1 MVVIY
6 AEKASLA
13 KEIAGALG
21 AGKRIENP
29 QDKRIGHW
37 DFEFNGENAVIVHGQ
52 GHLVKLEAPEA
63 YGAQYKGWDLQSY
76 PCIPDKFMLQV
87 KSDTE
92 GCYRYA
98 KQFFDKADW
107 LINATDADREGELI
121 FAYVYQMMG
130 CVKPWK
136 RVWIEDLTNQKIR
149 YAFSHLKD
157 SSEMINLQN
166 AGRARSAADWLFGM
180 NVTVAMT
187 KKFSNNNGVLACGRV
202 QTPTLA
208 LVVNRENEIKNF
220 TKKPFY
226 KVTADFS
233 AENGDY
239 SGDYQGGNLNTKA
252 EADDVLAQAVGGEGT
267 VRELTV
273 KKSKVSAPLLYN
285 STQLQVACGKVLGWE
300 LKKAESVMQQLYEA
314 KLMTYPR
321 TSSEHLTVAM
331 QSEIARTIEKIMAIP
346 EYAGYTLD
354 KDAWQEFTSRH
365 FDDSKVG
372 SHPAITPTLNVPQ
385 SLEAIE
391 NTDMRDLYDLLCKS
405 LLRIVFPPAV
415 VENTTVVT
423 RVGNVDFVSK
433 GSVISAPGWYQVD
446 ATPEKK
452 NVLPLLHENESV
464 KFDIKI
470 EQGETKPPKRYTETE
485 LISAMELAGQK
496 LEDEEARTLMKL
508 QKKGLGTDATRVPTV
523 KALFAREYLTKKGKT
538 IYPTEKG
545 TYLIST
551 LPVAEM
557 KSAEMTGEMEK
568 ELNDIAEGRGD
579 YSQFIEKVKALT
591 QKWYQIVC
599 GSSSDV
605 FVDKSRICPSCGK
618 KLLNGKNNV
627 FCAGYKDGC
636 KFSIPYQICQKKL
649 TENQIQM
656 LISSQRTN
664 VIKGFVSKS
673 GKPFDASLKIDAQG
687 KIEFVF
693 PTAKKGKKK

>member
-29 QDKRIGHW
+29 LNKRIGHW
-37 DFEFNGENAVIVHGQ
+37 EFSFDGEDAVIVHGQ
-52 GHLVKLEAPEA
+52 GHLVMLETPEA
-63 YGAQYKGWDLQSY
+63 YGAQYKKWDLQAY
-76 PCIPDKFMLQV
+76 PCIPEAFKLQV
-87 KSDTE
+87 KADTE
-92 GCYRYA
+92 GCYLYV
-98 KQFFDKADW
+98 KQFFDKADR

-130 CVKPWK
+130 CKKPWQ

-157 SSEMINLQN
+157 GSEMVNLQN

-187 KKFSNNNGVLACGRV
+187 KKFSNDNGVLACGRV

-220 TKKPFY
+220 IKKPFY
-226 KVTADFS
+226 RITGNFS
-233 AENGDY
+233 TENGDY
-239 SGDYQGGNLNTKA
+239 SGEYQGGNLDTKA
-252 EADDVLAQAVGGEGT
+252 EADDVLAQAVGGEGSI
-267 VRELTV
+267 RELTV
-273 KKSKVSAPLLYN
+273 KKSKVNAPLLYN

-331 QSEIARTIEKIMAIP
+331 QSEIARTIEKIMAIQ
-346 EYAGYTLD
+346 EYAKYALE
-354 KDAWQEFTSRH
+354 KSAWQAFTSRH
-365 FDDSKVG
+365 FDDGKVG
-372 SHPAITPTLNVPQ
+372 SHPAITPTLNVPK
-385 SLEAIE
+385 SLETIE
-391 NTDMRDLYDLLCKS
+391 DKDMRALYDLLCKS
-405 LLRIVFPPAV
+405 LLRVVFPPAEI
-415 VENTTVVT
+415 ENTTVVT
-423 RVGNVDFVSK
+423 RVGSVDFISK
-433 GSVISAPGWYQVD
+433 GSVIAASGWYQVD
-446 ATPEKK
+446 AMPEKK
-452 NVLPLLHENESV
+452 KVLPALREGENV
-464 KFDIKI
+464 KCEIEI

-496 LEDEEARTLMKL
+496 LDDEEARTLMKL

-523 KALFAREYLTKKGKT
+523 KALFARGYITKKGKT

-545 TYLIST
+545 MYLINT

-557 KSAEMTGEMEK
+557 KSADMTGEMEK

-579 YSQFIEKVKALT
+579 YAQFMNKVKAIT
-591 QKWYQIVC
+591 QRWYKTVC
-599 GSSSDV
+599 DTSSEA
-605 FVDKSRICPSCGK
+605 FADKSRICPSCGK
-618 KLLNGKNNV
+618 KLLKGKNNV

-649 TENQIQM
+649 TDNQIQM

-664 VIKGFVSKS
+664 VIKGFVSKA

>member
-29 QDKRIGHW
+29 KDKRIGHW
-37 DFEFNGENAVIVHGQ
+37 EFSFNGESAVIVHGQ
-52 GHLVKLEAPEA
+52 GHLVKPENPVA
-63 YGAQYKGWDLQSY
+63 YGAQFQKWDLQAY
-76 PCIPDKFMLQV
+76 PCIPETFRLQV
-87 KSDTE
+87 KADTE
-92 GCYRYA
+92 GCYLYA

-136 RVWIEDLTNQKIR
+136 RVWIEDLTNEKIR
-149 YAFSHLKD
+149 YAFSHLR
-157 SSEMINLQN
+157 SSDEMQGLQL

-180 NVTVAMT
+180 NITVAMT
-187 KKFSNNNGVLACGRV
+187 EKFSNHNGVLACGRV

-226 KVTADFS
+226 KVVGNFS

-239 SGDYQGGNLNTKA
+239 SGEYQGGKFETKA
-252 EADDVLAQAVGGEGT
+252 QADDVLSNAKGEG
-267 VRELTV
+267 VIMELTV
-273 KKSKVSAPLLYN
+273 KESKVSAPLLYN
-285 STQLQVACGKVLGWE
+285 STQLQVACGKTLGWE
-300 LKKAESVMQQLYEA
+300 LKKAEQVMQQLYEA

-331 QSEIARTIEKIMAIP
+331 ESEIARTIEKIMEIS
-346 EYAGYTLD
+346 EYAEYALE

-372 SHPAITPTLNVPQ
+372 SHPAITPTLYVPK

-391 NTDMRDLYDLLCKS
+391 DKDMRALYDLLCKS
-405 LLRIVFPPAV
+405 LLRIVFPPAKV
-415 VENTTVVT
+415 ANIKAVT
-423 RVGNVDFVSK
+423 RVGGVDFVSK
-433 GSVISAPGWYQVD
+433 GSVIEVPGWYQVD
-446 ATPEKK
+446 AMPEKK
-452 NVLPLLHENESV
+452 NVLPILHENESV
-464 KFDIKI
+464 TAEIRI
-470 EQGETKPPKRYTETE
+470 EQGETNPPKRYTETE

-508 QKKGLGTDATRVPTV
+508 QKKGLGTDATRVPTI
-523 KALFAREYLTKKGKT
+523 KALFAREYIAKKGKT

-545 TYLIST
+545 MFLINT
-551 LPVAEM
+551 LPVSEM

-568 ELNDIAEGRGD
+568 ELNDIAEGRAD
-579 YSQFIEKVKALT
+579 YQQFIDKVKGIT
-591 QKWYQIVC
+591 RKWYKAVC
-599 GSSSDV
+599 DASSDA
-605 FVDKSRICPSCGK
+605 FVDKSMICPSCGK
-618 KLLNGKNNV
+618 KLIKGKTNV
-627 FCAGYKDGC
+627 FCSGYKDGC
-636 KFSIPYQICQKKL
+636 AFSIPYTLCQKKL
-649 TENQIQM
+649 TDNQIQM
-656 LISSQRTN
+656 LIHSQRTN
-664 VIKGFVSKS
+664 VIKGFVSKA
-673 GKPFDASLKIDAQG
+673 GKTFDASLKINDKG

-693 PTAKKGKKK
+693 PNAKKGKKK

>member
-29 QDKRIGHW
+29 KDKRIGHW
-37 DFEFNGENAVIVHGQ
+37 EFSFNGENAVIVHGQ
-52 GHLVKLEAPEA
+52 GHLVKLENPIA
-63 YGAQYKGWDLQSY
+63 YGAQFQQWDLSIY
-76 PCIPDKFMLQV
+76 PCIPDAFKLQV
-87 KSDTE
+87 KTDTA
-92 GCYRYA
+92 GCYQYA

-136 RVWIEDLTNQKIR
+136 RVWIEDLTDRKIR
-149 YAFSHLKD
+149 YAFSHLR
-157 SSEMINLQN
+157 SSEEMQGLQL

-180 NVTVAMT
+180 NITVAMT
-187 KKFSNNNGVLACGRV
+187 EKFSNHNGVLACGRV

-208 LVVNRENEIKNF
+208 LVVNRENEIRNF

-226 KVTADFS
+226 KVIGNFS
-233 AENGDY
+233 AENGGY
-239 SGDYQGGNLNTKA
+239 SGEYQGGNLNTKA
-252 EADDVLAQAVGGEGT
+252 EADDVLGHASGQGVIS
-267 VRELTV
+267 ELTV
-273 KKSKVSAPLLYN
+273 KESKINAPLLYN
-285 STQLQVACGKVLGWE
+285 STQLQVACGKTLGWE
-300 LKKAESVMQQLYEA
+300 LKKAEQVMQQLYEA

-331 QSEIARTIEKIMAIP
+331 EQEIAQTIEKIMAIP
-346 EYAGYTLD
+346 EYAEYAIEKG
-354 KDAWQEFTSRH
+354 AWHEFTSRH

-391 NTDMRDLYDLLCKS
+391 DKDMRALYNLLCKS
-405 LLRIVFPPAV
+405 LLRIVYPPAT
-415 VENTTVVT
+415 VENTKVITH
-423 RVGNVDFVSK
+423 VGDVDFVSK
-433 GSVISAPGWYQVD
+433 GSVIAAPGWYQVD
-446 ATPEKK
+446 AMPEKK
-452 NVLPLLHENESV
+452 NVLPVLRKGEAVTVE
-464 KFDIKI
+464 IKI

-523 KALFAREYLTKKGKT
+523 KALFARGYIAKKGKT

-545 TYLIST
+545 MYIIST
-551 LPVAEM
+551 LPVDEM

-568 ELNDIAEGRGD
+568 ELNDIAEGKAD
-579 YSQFIEKVKALT
+579 YAQFIDKVKVIT
-591 QKWYQIVC
+591 QRWYKAVC

-605 FVDKSRICPSCGK
+605 FTDKSMICPSCGK
-618 KLLNGKNNV
+618 KLVKSKTNV
-627 FCAGYKDGC
+627 FCSGYKEGC
-636 KFSIPYQICQKKL
+636 KFSIPYTLCQKKL
-649 TENQIQM
+649 TDNQIQM
-656 LISSQRTN
+656 LIHSQRTN
-664 VIKGFVSKS
+664 IIKGFTSKA
-673 GKPFDASLKIDAQG
+673 GKSFDASLKIDGQG

>member
-29 QDKRIGHW
+29 KDKRIGHW
-37 DFEFNGENAVIVHGQ
+37 EFSFNGESAVIVHGQ
-52 GHLVKLEAPEA
+52 GHLVKPENPVA
-63 YGAQYKGWDLQSY
+63 YGAQFQKWDLQAY
-76 PCIPDKFMLQV
+76 PCIPETFRLQV
-87 KSDTE
+87 KADTE
-92 GCYRYA
+92 GCYLYA

-136 RVWIEDLTNQKIR
+136 RVWIEDLTNEKIR
-149 YAFSHLKD
+149 YAFSHLR
-157 SSEMINLQN
+157 SSEEMQGLQL

-180 NVTVAMT
+180 NITVAMT
-187 KKFSNNNGVLACGRV
+187 EKFSNHNGVLACGRV

-220 TKKPFY
+220 TKTPFY
-226 KVTADFS
+226 KVVGNFS

-239 SGDYQGGNLNTKA
+239 SGEYQGGNLDTK
-252 EADDVLAQAVGGEGT
+252 EQADDVLSNAKGEG
-267 VRELTV
+267 VIKELTV
-273 KKSKVSAPLLYN
+273 KESKVSAPLLYN
-285 STQLQVACGKVLGWE
+285 STQLQVACGKKLGWE
-300 LKKAESVMQQLYEA
+300 LKKAEQVMQQLYEA

-321 TSSEHLTVAM
+321 TNSEHLTVAM
-331 QSEIARTIEKIMAIP
+331 ESEIARTIEKIMEIS
-346 EYAGYTLD
+346 EYAEYALD

-372 SHPAITPTLNVPQ
+372 SHPALTPTLYVPK

-391 NTDMRDLYDLLCKS
+391 DKDMRALYDLLCKS
-405 LLRIVFPPAV
+405 LLRIVFPPAK
-415 VENTTVVT
+415 VENTKAVT
-423 RVGNVDFVSK
+423 RVGGVDFISK
-433 GSVISAPGWYQVD
+433 GSVIASPGWYQVD
-446 ATPEKK
+446 AMPEKK
-452 NVLPLLHENESV
+452 NVLPILHEGESV
-464 KFDIKI
+464 TAEIRI

-523 KALFAREYLTKKGKT
+523 KALFAREYIAKKGKT

-545 TYLIST
+545 MFLINT
-551 LPVAEM
+551 LPVSEM
-557 KSAEMTGEMEK
+557 KSAEMTGELEK
-568 ELNDIAEGRGD
+568 ELNDIAEGRAD
-579 YSQFIEKVKALT
+579 YQQFIDKVKDIT
-591 QKWYQIVC
+591 RKWYKAVC
-599 GSSSDV
+599 DASSDA
-605 FVDKSRICPSCGK
+605 FVDKSMICPSCGK
-618 KLLNGKNNV
+618 RLVKGKTNI
-627 FCAGYKDGC
+627 FCSGYKDGC
-636 KFSIPYQICQKKL
+636 AFSIPYTLCQKKL
-649 TENQIQM
+649 TDNQIQM
-656 LISSQRTN
+656 LIHSQRTN
-664 VIKGFVSKS
+664 VIKGFVSKA
-673 GKPFDASLKIDAQG
+673 GKSFDASLKINDKG

-693 PTAKKGKKK
+693 PNAKKGKKK

>member
-29 QDKRIGHW
+29 KDKRIGHW
-37 DFEFNGENAVIVHGQ
+37 EFSFNGESAVIVHGQ
-52 GHLVKLEAPEA
+52 GHLVKPENPVA
-63 YGAQYKGWDLQSY
+63 YGAQFQKWDLQAY
-76 PCIPDKFMLQV
+76 PCIPETFRLQV
-87 KSDTE
+87 KADTE
-92 GCYRYA
+92 GCYLYA

-136 RVWIEDLTNQKIR
+136 RVWIEDLTNEKIR
-149 YAFSHLKD
+149 YAFSHLR
-157 SSEMINLQN
+157 SSEEMQGLQL

-180 NVTVAMT
+180 NITVAMT
-187 KKFSNNNGVLACGRV
+187 EKFSNHNGVLACGRV

-220 TKKPFY
+220 TKTPFY
-226 KVTADFS
+226 KVVGNFS

-239 SGDYQGGNLNTKA
+239 SGEYQGGNLDTK
-252 EADDVLAQAVGGEGT
+252 EQADDVLSNAKGEG
-267 VRELTV
+267 VIKELTV
-273 KKSKVSAPLLYN
+273 KESKVSAPLLYN
-285 STQLQVACGKVLGWE
+285 STQLQVACGKKLGWE
-300 LKKAESVMQQLYEA
+300 LKKAEQVMQQLYEA

-321 TSSEHLTVAM
+321 TNSEHLTVAM
-331 QSEIARTIEKIMAIP
+331 ESEIARTIEKIMEIS
-346 EYAGYTLD
+346 EYAEYALD

-372 SHPAITPTLNVPQ
+372 SHPALTPTLYVPK

-391 NTDMRDLYDLLCKS
+391 DKDMRALYDLLCKS
-405 LLRIVFPPAV
+405 LLRIVFPPAK
-415 VENTTVVT
+415 VENTKAVT
-423 RVGNVDFVSK
+423 RVGGVDFISK
-433 GSVISAPGWYQVD
+433 GSVIASPGWYQVD
-446 ATPEKK
+446 AMPEKK
-452 NVLPLLHENESV
+452 NVLPILHEGESV
-464 KFDIKI
+464 TAEIRI

-523 KALFAREYLTKKGKT
+523 KALFAREYIAKKGKT

-545 TYLIST
+545 MFLINT
-551 LPVAEM
+551 LPVSEM
-557 KSAEMTGEMEK
+557 KSAEMTGELEK
-568 ELNDIAEGRGD
+568 ELNDIAEGRAD
-579 YSQFIEKVKALT
+579 YQQFIDKVKDIT
-591 QKWYQIVC
+591 RKWYKAVC
-599 GSSSDV
+599 DASSDA
-605 FVDKSRICPSCGK
+605 FVDKSMICPSCGK
-618 KLLNGKNNV
+618 RLVKGKTNI
-627 FCAGYKDGC
+627 FCSGYKDGC
-636 KFSIPYQICQKKL
+636 AFSIRYTLCQKKL
-649 TENQIQM
+649 TDNQIQM
-656 LISSQRTN
+656 LIHSQRTN
-664 VIKGFVSKS
+664 VIKGFVSKA
-673 GKPFDASLKIDAQG
+673 GKSFDASLKINDKG

-693 PTAKKGKKK
+693 PNAKKGKKK

>member
-29 QDKRIGHW
+29 KDKRIGHW
-37 DFEFNGENAVIVHGQ
+37 EFSFNGESAVIVHGQ
-52 GHLVKLEAPEA
+52 GHLVKPENPVA
-63 YGAQYKGWDLQSY
+63 YGAQFQKWDLQAY
-76 PCIPDKFMLQV
+76 PCIPEAFRLQV
-87 KSDTE
+87 KADTE
-92 GCYRYA
+92 GCYLYA

-136 RVWIEDLTNQKIR
+136 RVWIEDLTNEKIR
-149 YAFSHLKD
+149 YAFSHLR
-157 SSEMINLQN
+157 SSEEMQGLQL

-180 NVTVAMT
+180 NITVAMT
-187 KKFSNNNGVLACGRV
+187 EKFSNHNGVLACGRV

-220 TKKPFY
+220 TKTPFY
-226 KVTADFS
+226 KVVGNFS

-239 SGDYQGGNLNTKA
+239 SGEYQGGNLDTK
-252 EADDVLAQAVGGEGT
+252 EQADDVLSNAKREG
-267 VRELTV
+267 VIKELTV
-273 KKSKVSAPLLYN
+273 KESKVSAPLLYN
-285 STQLQVACGKVLGWE
+285 STQLQVACGKKLGWE
-300 LKKAESVMQQLYEA
+300 LKKAEQVMQQLYEA

-321 TSSEHLTVAM
+321 TNSEHLTVAM
-331 QSEIARTIEKIMAIP
+331 ESEIARTIEKIMEIS
-346 EYAGYTLD
+346 EYAEYALD

-372 SHPAITPTLNVPQ
+372 SHPAITPTLYVPK

-391 NTDMRDLYDLLCKS
+391 DKDMRALYDLLCKS
-405 LLRIVFPPAV
+405 LLRIVFPPAK
-415 VENTTVVT
+415 VENTKAVT
-423 RVGNVDFVSK
+423 RVGGVDFISK
-433 GSVISAPGWYQVD
+433 GSVIASPGWYQVD
-446 ATPEKK
+446 AMPEKK
-452 NVLPLLHENESV
+452 NVLPILHEGEAV
-464 KFDIKI
+464 TAEIRI

-523 KALFAREYLTKKGKT
+523 KALFAREYIAKKGKT

-545 TYLIST
+545 MFLINT
-551 LPVAEM
+551 LPVSEM
-557 KSAEMTGEMEK
+557 KSAEMTGELEK
-568 ELNDIAEGRGD
+568 ELNDIAEGRAD
-579 YSQFIEKVKALT
+579 YQQFIDKVKDIT
-591 QKWYQIVC
+591 RKWYKAVC
-599 GSSSDV
+599 DASSDA
-605 FVDKSRICPSCGK
+605 FVDKSMICPSCGK
-618 KLLNGKNNV
+618 RLVKGKTNI
-627 FCAGYKDGC
+627 FCSGYKDGC
-636 KFSIPYQICQKKL
+636 MFSIPYTLCQKKL
-649 TENQIQM
+649 TDNQIQM
-656 LISSQRTN
+656 LIHSQRTN
-664 VIKGFVSKS
+664 VIKGFTSKA
-673 GKPFDASLKIDAQG
+673 GKTFDASLKINDKG

-693 PTAKKGKKK
+693 PNTKKGKKK

>member
-29 QDKRIGHW
+29 LNKRIGHW
-37 DFEFNGENAVIVHGQ
+37 EFSFDGEDAVIVHGQ
-52 GHLVKLEAPEA
+52 GHLVMLEAPEA
-63 YGAQYKGWDLQSY
+63 YGAQYKKWDLQAY
-76 PCIPDKFMLQV
+76 PCIPEAFKLQV
-87 KSDTE
+87 KADTE
-92 GCYRYA
+92 GCYLYV
-98 KQFFDKADW
+98 KQFFDKADR

-130 CVKPWK
+130 CKKPWQ

-157 SSEMINLQN
+157 GSALINLQN

-187 KKFSNNNGVLACGRV
+187 KKFSNDNGVLACGRV

-220 TKKPFY
+220 IKKPFY
-226 KVTADFS
+226 KITGNFS

-239 SGDYQGGNLNTKA
+239 SGEYQGGNLDTKA
-252 EADDVLAQAVGGEGT
+252 EADDVLAQAVGGEGSI
-267 VRELTV
+267 RELTV
-273 KKSKVSAPLLYN
+273 KKSKVNAPLLYN

-346 EYAGYTLD
+346 EYAEYALE
-354 KDAWQEFTSRH
+354 KSAWQAFTSRH
-365 FDDSKVG
+365 FDDGKVG
-372 SHPAITPTLNVPQ
+372 AHPAITPTLNVPK
-385 SLEAIE
+385 SLETIE
-391 NTDMRDLYDLLCKS
+391 DKDMRALYDLLCKS
-405 LLRIVFPPAV
+405 LLRVVFPPAEI
-415 VENTTVVT
+415 ENTTVVT
-423 RVGNVDFVSK
+423 RVGSVDFISK
-433 GSVISAPGWYQVD
+433 GSVIAASGWYQVD
-446 ATPEKK
+446 AMPEKK
-452 NVLPLLHENESV
+452 KVLPALREGENV
-464 KFDIKI
+464 KCEIEI

-496 LEDEEARTLMKL
+496 LDDEEARTLMKL
-508 QKKGLGTDATRVPTV
+508 QKQGLGTDATRVPTV
-523 KALFAREYLTKKGKT
+523 KALFARGYITKKGKT

-545 TYLIST
+545 MYLINT

-557 KSAEMTGEMEK
+557 KSADMTGEMEK

-579 YSQFIEKVKALT
+579 YAQFMNKVKAIT
-591 QKWYQIVC
+591 QRWYKTVC
-599 GSSSDV
+599 DTSSEA
-605 FVDKSRICPSCGK
+605 FADKSRICPSCGK
-618 KLLNGKNNV
+618 KLLKGKNNV

-649 TENQIQM
+649 TDNQIQM

-664 VIKGFVSKS
+664 VIKGFVSKA

>member
-1 MVVIY
+1 M
-6 AEKASLA
+6 
-13 KEIAGALG
+13 
-21 AGKRIENP
+21 
-29 QDKRIGHW
+29 
-37 DFEFNGENAVIVHGQ
+37 
-52 GHLVKLEAPEA
+52 
-63 YGAQYKGWDLQSY
+63 
-76 PCIPDKFMLQV
+76 
-87 KSDTE
+87 
-92 GCYRYA
+92 
-98 KQFFDKADW
+98 
-107 LINATDADREGELI
+107 
-121 FAYVYQMMG
+121 
-130 CVKPWK
+130 
-136 RVWIEDLTNQKIR
+136 
-149 YAFSHLKD
+149 
-157 SSEMINLQN
+157 
-166 AGRARSAADWLFGM
+166 
-180 NVTVAMT
+180 
-187 KKFSNNNGVLACGRV
+187 
-202 QTPTLA
+202 
-208 LVVNRENEIKNF
+208 
-220 TKKPFY
+220 
-226 KVTADFS
+226 
-233 AENGDY
+233 
-239 SGDYQGGNLNTKA
+239 
-252 EADDVLAQAVGGEGT
+252 
-267 VRELTV
+267 
-273 KKSKVSAPLLYN
+273 
-285 STQLQVACGKVLGWE
+285 
-300 LKKAESVMQQLYEA
+300 
-314 KLMTYPR
+314 
-321 TSSEHLTVAM
+321 
-331 QSEIARTIEKIMAIP
+331 
-346 EYAGYTLD
+346 
-354 KDAWQEFTSRH
+354 
-365 FDDSKVG
+365 
-372 SHPAITPTLNVPQ
+372 
-385 SLEAIE
+385 
-391 NTDMRDLYDLLCKS
+391 
-405 LLRIVFPPAV
+405 
-415 VENTTVVT
+415 T

-545 TYLIST
+545 MYLIST

-656 LISSQRTN
+656 LICSQRTN
-664 VIKGFVSKS
+664 VIKGFTSKT
-673 GKPFDASLKIDAQG
+673 GKQFDASLKIDTQG

>member
-29 QDKRIGHW
+29 KDKRIGHW
-37 DFEFNGENAVIVHGQ
+37 EFSFNGESAVIVHGQ
-52 GHLVKLEAPEA
+52 GHLVKPENPVA
-63 YGAQYKGWDLQSY
+63 YGAQFQKWDLQAY
-76 PCIPDKFMLQV
+76 PCIPETFRLQV
-87 KSDTE
+87 KADTE
-92 GCYRYA
+92 GCYLYA

-136 RVWIEDLTNQKIR
+136 RVWIEDLTNEKIR
-149 YAFSHLKD
+149 YAFSHLR
-157 SSEMINLQN
+157 SSEEMQGLQL

-180 NVTVAMT
+180 NITVAMT
-187 KKFSNNNGVLACGRV
+187 EKFSNHNGVLACGRV

-220 TKKPFY
+220 TKTPFY
-226 KVTADFS
+226 KVVGNFS

-239 SGDYQGGNLNTKA
+239 SGEYQGGNLDTK
-252 EADDVLAQAVGGEGT
+252 EQADDVLSNAKGEG
-267 VRELTV
+267 VIKELTV
-273 KKSKVSAPLLYN
+273 KESKVSAPLLYN
-285 STQLQVACGKVLGWE
+285 STQLQVACGKKLGWE
-300 LKKAESVMQQLYEA
+300 LKKAEQVMQQLYEA

-321 TSSEHLTVAM
+321 TNSEHLTVAM
-331 QSEIARTIEKIMAIP
+331 ESEIARTIEKIMEIS
-346 EYAGYTLD
+346 EYAEYALD

-372 SHPAITPTLNVPQ
+372 SHPAITPTLYVPK

-391 NTDMRDLYDLLCKS
+391 DKDMRALYDLLCKS
-405 LLRIVFPPAV
+405 LLRIVFPPAK
-415 VENTTVVT
+415 VENTKAVT
-423 RVGNVDFVSK
+423 RVGDVDFISK
-433 GSVISAPGWYQVD
+433 GSVIASPGWYQVD
-446 ATPEKK
+446 AMPEKK
-452 NVLPLLHENESV
+452 NVLPILHEGEAV
-464 KFDIKI
+464 TAEIRI

-523 KALFAREYLTKKGKT
+523 KALFAREYIAKKGKT

-545 TYLIST
+545 MFLINT
-551 LPVAEM
+551 LPVSEM
-557 KSAEMTGEMEK
+557 KSAEMTGELEK
-568 ELNDIAEGRGD
+568 ELNDIAEGRAD
-579 YSQFIEKVKALT
+579 YQQFIDKVKDIT
-591 QKWYQIVC
+591 RKWYKAVRDA
-599 GSSSDV
+599 SSDA
-605 FVDKSRICPSCGK
+605 FVDKSMICPSCGK
-618 KLLNGKNNV
+618 RLVKGKTNI
-627 FCAGYKDGC
+627 FCSGYKDGC
-636 KFSIPYQICQKKL
+636 MFSIPYTLCQKKL
-649 TENQIQM
+649 TDNQIQM
-656 LISSQRTN
+656 LIHSQRTN
-664 VIKGFVSKS
+664 VIKGFTSKA
-673 GKPFDASLKIDAQG
+673 GKTFDASLKINDKG

-693 PTAKKGKKK
+693 PNTKKGKKK

>member
-29 QDKRIGHW
+29 KDKRIGHW
-37 DFEFNGENAVIVHGQ
+37 EFSFNGESAVIVHGQ
-52 GHLVKLEAPEA
+52 GHLVKPENPVA
-63 YGAQYKGWDLQSY
+63 YGAQFQKWDLQAY
-76 PCIPDKFMLQV
+76 PCIPEAFRLQV
-87 KSDTE
+87 KADTE
-92 GCYRYA
+92 GCYLYA

-136 RVWIEDLTNQKIR
+136 RVWIEDLTNEKIR
-149 YAFSHLKD
+149 YAFSHLR
-157 SSEMINLQN
+157 SSEEMQGLQL

-180 NVTVAMT
+180 NITVAMT
-187 KKFSNNNGVLACGRV
+187 EKFSNHNGVLACGRV

-220 TKKPFY
+220 TKTPFY
-226 KVTADFS
+226 KVVGNFS

-239 SGDYQGGNLNTKA
+239 SGEYQGGNLDTK
-252 EADDVLAQAVGGEGT
+252 EQADDVLSNAKGEG
-267 VRELTV
+267 VIKELTV
-273 KKSKVSAPLLYN
+273 KESKVSAPLLYN
-285 STQLQVACGKVLGWE
+285 STQLQVACGKKLGWE
-300 LKKAESVMQQLYEA
+300 LKKAEQVMQQLYEA

-321 TSSEHLTVAM
+321 TNSEHLTVAM
-331 QSEIARTIEKIMAIP
+331 ESEIARTIEKIMEIS
-346 EYAGYTLD
+346 EYAEYALD

-372 SHPAITPTLNVPQ
+372 SHPALTPTLYVPK

-391 NTDMRDLYDLLCKS
+391 DKDMRALYDLLCKS
-405 LLRIVFPPAV
+405 LLRIVFPPAK
-415 VENTTVVT
+415 VENTKAVT
-423 RVGNVDFVSK
+423 RVGGVDFISK
-433 GSVISAPGWYQVD
+433 GSVIASPGWYQVD
-446 ATPEKK
+446 AMPEKK
-452 NVLPLLHENESV
+452 NVLPILHEGESV
-464 KFDIKI
+464 TAEIRI

-523 KALFAREYLTKKGKT
+523 KALFAREYIAKKGKT

-545 TYLIST
+545 MFLINT
-551 LPVAEM
+551 LPVSEM
-557 KSAEMTGEMEK
+557 KSAEMTGELEK
-568 ELNDIAEGRGD
+568 ELNDIAEGRAD
-579 YSQFIEKVKALT
+579 YQQFIDKVKDIT
-591 QKWYQIVC
+591 RKWYKAVC
-599 GSSSDV
+599 DASSDA
-605 FVDKSRICPSCGK
+605 FVDKSMICPSCGK
-618 KLLNGKNNV
+618 RLVKGKTNI
-627 FCAGYKDGC
+627 FCSGYKDGC
-636 KFSIPYQICQKKL
+636 AFSIPYTLCQKKL
-649 TENQIQM
+649 TDNQIQM
-656 LISSQRTN
+656 LIHSQRTN
-664 VIKGFVSKS
+664 VIKGFVSKA
-673 GKPFDASLKIDAQG
+673 GKSFDASLKINDKG

-693 PTAKKGKKK
+693 PNAKKGKKK

>member
-13 KEIAGALG
+13 KGIAGALG
-21 AGKRIENP
+21 AGNRIPYEK
-29 QDKRIGHW
+29 DKRIGYW
-37 DFEFNGENAVIVHGQ
+37 KFTFNGEEAIIVHGQ
-52 GHLVKLEAPEA
+52 GHLVKLEVPEA
-63 YGAQYKGWDLQSY
+63 YGVQYKVWDLHSY
-76 PCIPDKFMLQV
+76 PCIPETFKLQV
-87 KSDTE
+87 KADTE
-92 GCYRYA
+92 ICYA
-98 KQFFDKADW
+98 FVKSFFDKADW
-107 LINATDADREGELI
+107 LINATDPDREGELI
-121 FAYVYQMMG
+121 FAYVYQMMN
-130 CVKPWK
+130 CKKPWK

-149 YAFSHLKD
+149 YAFSHLKN
-157 SSEMINLQN
+157 SEEMQGLQL

-187 KKFSNNNGVLACGRV
+187 KKFSNHNGVLACGRV

-220 TKKPFY
+220 IKTPYY
-226 KVTADFS
+226 KVIGNFS

-239 SGDYQGGNLNTKA
+239 SGEYQGGNLETKA
-252 EADDVLAQAVGGEGT
+252 EADDVHAQAVGGESM

-331 QSEIARTIEKIMAIP
+331 QPEIAQTIEKIMAIP
-346 EYAGYTLD
+346 EYAEYALD
-354 KDAWQEFTSRH
+354 KSAWQEFTSRH
-365 FDDSKVG
+365 FDDGKVG

-385 SLEAIE
+385 SLAAIE
-391 NTDMRDLYDLLCKS
+391 DNDMRALYDLLCKS
-405 LLRIVFPPAV
+405 LLRIVFTPAV
-415 VENTTVVT
+415 VENTKVVT
-423 RVGNVDFVSK
+423 RVGGVDFVSK
-433 GSVISAPGWYQVD
+433 GSVIAAPGWYQVD
-446 ATPEKK
+446 AMPEKK
-452 NVLPLLHENESV
+452 NVLPMLQENEAVSA
-464 KFDIKI
+464 DIQI
-470 EQGETKPPKRYTETE
+470 EEGETKPPKRYTETE

-523 KALFAREYLTKKGKT
+523 KALFAREYITKKGKT

-545 TYLIST
+545 MYIINT
-551 LPVAEM
+551 LPVQEM
-557 KSAEMTGEMEK
+557 KSAEMTGELEK
-568 ELNDIAEGRGD
+568 ELNDIAEGGAD
-579 YSQFIEKVKALT
+579 YQQFLDKAKNIT
-591 QKWYQIVC
+591 RKWYKIVC
-599 GSSSDV
+599 DASSDV
-605 FVDKSRICPSCGK
+605 FVDKSMICPSCGK
-618 KLLNGKNNV
+618 KLLKGKTNI
-627 FCAGYKDGC
+627 FCSGYKDGC
-636 KFSIPYQICQKKL
+636 KFSIPYQLCQKKL

-664 VIKGFVSKS
+664 IIKGFTSKA
-673 GKPFDASLKIDAQG
+673 GKQFDASLKIDEQG